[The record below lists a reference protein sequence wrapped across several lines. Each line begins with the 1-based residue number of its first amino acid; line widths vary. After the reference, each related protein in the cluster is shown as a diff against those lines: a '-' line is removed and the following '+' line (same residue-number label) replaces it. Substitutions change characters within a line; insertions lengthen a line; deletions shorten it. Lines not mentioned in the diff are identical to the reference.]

1 MIRKSDCDEWLGIRV
16 YGEIKLGLRE
26 DFRIAWFDNVSESNV
41 TEIDVSRKD
50 VSHSFHV
57 TIHMFHYNVAEFEQF
72 TVVLGYTVRALKYC
86 VIVEFEQSVVI
97 LCDPQLI
104 TFP

>member
-1 MIRKSDCDEWLGIRV
+1 MIRKSDFDEWLGIRV

-26 DFRIAWFDNVSESNV
+26 DFRNVSESNV
-41 TEIDVSRKD
+41 TEIEVSGKD

-57 TIHMFHYNVAEFEQF
+57 ILWETIHMFEFEQF
-72 TVVLGYTVRALKYC
+72 TIVLGYTVRALKYC
-86 VIVEFEQSVVI
+86 VIVEFEQSVI